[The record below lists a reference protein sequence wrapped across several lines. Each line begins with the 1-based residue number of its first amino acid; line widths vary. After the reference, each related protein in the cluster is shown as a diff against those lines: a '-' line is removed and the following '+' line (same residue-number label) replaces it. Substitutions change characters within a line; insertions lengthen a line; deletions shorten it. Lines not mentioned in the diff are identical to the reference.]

1 METVPLSM
9 TDETTPCCG
18 VRVETLLGEEE
29 TRELADQLQLLAH
42 SIRLQILG
50 VLARHGGR
58 VCVCDI
64 AAALP
69 VKQPTISHHLGLM
82 KAAGLVSDER
92 QGKWSYYS
100 IEAGRLA
107 AIRGR
112 LDGILGTLEEAQ
124 EAA

>member
-1 METVPLSM
+1 METVRLR
-9 TDETTPCCG
+9 TIEEDGPCCG
-18 VRVETLLGEEE
+18 VRVDVLLEEEE

-42 SIRLQILG
+42 PIRLQILG

-64 AAALP
+64 TAALP

-92 QGKWSYYS
+92 QGKWSYYR
-100 IEAGRLA
+100 IEADRLA
-107 AIRGR
+107 EVRSR
-112 LDGILGTLEEAQ
+112 LDGILGTIEEAQ